1 MAKNRGAPMAV
12 VEEMTRD
19 ELIEVIRDLKARV
32 AELEGAEINRRLTIL
47 EHPATIEAFME
58 NIPEAVALLAA
69 PVGDL
74 EMISRYALDF
84 FEMKKEEV
92 TGVTLAQCLSG
103 WEMLNPD
110 GSKVDKCPT
119 MAALSEGAATMNREI
134 IFQKNGR
141 KKTVLVNSS
150 PIIDRTGKI
159 IGCMAVW
166 REITARKIAEEEVKQ
181 EKKLLK
187 QIIEIM
193 PVGVWILDDKGN
205 VVDGNHAARDIWGGA
220 RFVRPEEFGEYK
232 AWWAE
237 TGKQVAADE
246 WAGIRAIRNGETTLN
261 EELEIEGFDEKRR
274 VILNSAM
281 PITENGRIIG
291 AISVNQEITER
302 KKYEKDLKESEKML
316 AEAQRIAHMGNW
328 IWDVGADSFSGSD
341 ETYEIFEIPPG
352 ATVNHVSFMKMLHD
366 DDRDMVKAAMEDGL
380 RGVVY
385 KLEFRIITGKGN
397 IKYVQG
403 IGELERKDGHGP
415 IMKGIMQD
423 ITERKERENEQKRLM
438 TELQEAFS
446 RIKTLSGLIPICANC
461 KRIRDDRG
469 YWRRIEKYIEER
481 SQAEFTHSLCP
492 DCEQKLYGNEKE
504 K

>member
-1 MAKNRGAPMAV
+1 MAV

-302 KKYEKDLKESEKML
+302 KKYEKDLKEIEEK
-316 AEAQRIAHMGNW
+316 INNYSVCSFGNG
-328 IWDVGADSFSGSD
+328 DEESYSFSYYFIHPTKNFATEIGSS
-341 ETYEIFEIPPG
+341 T
-352 ATVNHVSFMKMLHD
+352 S
-366 DDRDMVKAAMEDGL
+366 
-380 RGVVY
+380 
-385 KLEFRIITGKGN
+385 KLILTPILSTFKF
-397 IKYVQG
+397 IK
-403 IGELERKDGHGP
+403 
-415 IMKGIMQD
+415 
-423 ITERKERENEQKRLM
+423 
-438 TELQEAFS
+438 
-446 RIKTLSGLIPICANC
+446 
-461 KRIRDDRG
+461 
-469 YWRRIEKYIEER
+469 
-481 SQAEFTHSLCP
+481 
-492 DCEQKLYGNEKE
+492 
-504 K
+504 